1 MVGPELGLRVEGDAV
16 LGQGHVVVLA
26 LAATHHDLRVG
37 ENEGSVTPP
46 DSWQCGH
53 QWLSQQSLTGI
64 KILVMMMLVMMI
76 LVMMMLVMMILV
88 MLVNHE
94 NKNETHTVEVAPLA
108 VSPPSTSTEP
118 IFPSWNSPNKPA
130 TKGSTLGITACMQ
143 WQQSPFDL
151 V

>member
-1 MVGPELGLRVEGDAV
+1 MVAPERGLRVEGDAV

-26 LAATHHDLRVG
+26 LATTHHDLRVG
-37 ENEGSVTPP
+37 KNEGSVTPP

-64 KILVMMMLVMMI
+64 KILVMM
-76 LVMMMLVMMILV
+76 

-130 TKGSTLGITACMQ
+130 TKRSTSGMTGCMQ

-151 V
+151 VW

>member
-1 MVGPELGLRVEGDAV
+1 MVAPELGLGVEGDAV

-26 LAATHHDLRVG
+26 LAATHHNLRVG

-53 QWLSQQSLTGI
+53 QWLSQQSLTGV
-64 KILVMMMLVMMI
+64 KILVMM
-76 LVMMMLVMMILV
+76 

-130 TKGSTLGITACMQ
+130 TKGSTSGMTACMQ